1 MRDEAL
7 VGRILDAVVR
17 AVEVPVTLKIRTG
30 WARAHRNGLA
40 IARIAEA
47 AGIQALAVHGRTRED
62 LYQGEADYGLIAE
75 IKSELRVPVLANGDI
90 DSPEKAAAVLRVTG
104 ADAVMIG
111 RAAQGRPWIF
121 REIAHFLAT
130 GEHLPEPG
138 LSEVRD
144 ILLGHLDALYAFYGE
159 AQGLRIARKHLGW
172 YARDVE
178 GGEAFRTAVNAITT
192 AEAQTALA
200 RDWFEAR
207 AAGLVLDRAA

>member
-1 MRDEAL
+1 
-7 VGRILDAVVR
+7 
-17 AVEVPVTLKIRTG
+17 
-30 WARAHRNGLA
+30 
-40 IARIAEA
+40 
-47 AGIQALAVHGRTRED
+47 VHGRTRED

-75 IKSELRVPVLANGDI
+75 IKSELRIPVLANGDI
-90 DSPEKAAAVLRVTG
+90 DSPEKAAAVLRETG

-121 REIAHFLAT
+121 REIAHFLAA

-138 LSEVRD
+138 LDEVRD
-144 ILLGHLDALYAFYGE
+144 ILLGHLEALYAFYGE

-172 YARDVE
+172 YARDVQ
-178 GGEAFRTAVNAITT
+178 GGEAFRTAVNAMTT